1 MVAATLLW
9 STNGIFSKAPI
20 FDDWPL
26 SQRGPLLAFWRALF
40 AGLVL
45 VLAIR
50 RPRWKAA
57 LVPLT
62 VAFTAMNVMYLTAI
76 TLTTAANAIWLQ
88 STAPGWVFVL
98 GVLVFREPF
107 VRRDLIALVFG
118 GMGVGLILAFESR
131 GQQVAGV
138 VLGVASGV
146 AYACV
151 VLFMRRLRDEDSA
164 WLVALCHLVA
174 AAALFP
180 WVGMT
185 GRIPSWEQILV
196 LAAFGIFQMAI
207 PYLCLLR
214 ALRSIR
220 SQEAVIIG
228 LAEPVLLPVW
238 VLLVWGERPAL
249 WTLGGAAL
257 IAVGLVLRYLVF
269 PDPPGAET

>member
-1 MVAATLLW
+1 M
-9 STNGIFSKAPI
+9 
-20 FDDWPL
+20 
-26 SQRGPLLAFWRALF
+26 
-40 AGLVL
+40 
-45 VLAIR
+45 
-50 RPRWKAA
+50 
-57 LVPLT
+57 
-62 VAFTAMNVMYLTAI
+62 
-76 TLTTAANAIWLQ
+76 
-88 STAPGWVFVL
+88 L